1 MNLLLFKFLSQRT
14 TKSKS
19 DTKPF
24 IIQNLLCTSKANTC
38 NIYLYRLG
46 NVRLISLILCSKTE
60 DYSRIGTNKYL
71 TLRVIWRFQ
80 GPFLKPKGYVSLRFR
95 VQNRRTKWNFPL
107 YFRTMR
113 KLSELYFG
121 IFQTQ
126 SSGCVSGL
134 DHFRNF
140 RNLKILNI

>member
-60 DYSRIGTNKYL
+60 DYSRIGTNIYL
-71 TLRVIWRFQ
+71 NLRVIWRFQ
-80 GPFLKPKGYVSLRFR
+80 GPFLKPKGYRQYILWKTFCGRQDIDATTRAHFSEISDFFCS
-95 VQNRRTKWNFPL
+95 FPA
-107 YFRTMR
+107 
-113 KLSELYFG
+113 
-121 IFQTQ
+121 
-126 SSGCVSGL
+126 
-134 DHFRNF
+134 
-140 RNLKILNI
+140 NLLGWKDK

>member
-1 MNLLLFKFLSQRT
+1 MNLLLFKFLSERT

-60 DYSRIGTNKYL
+60 DYSRIGTNIYL
-71 TLRVIWRFQ
+71 TLRVIWRSQ
-80 GPFLKPKGYVSLRFR
+80 VPFLKPKGYIFCGRHSVDDLGKT
-95 VQNRRTKWNFPL
+95 RRWRYNTCAFSGNFW
-107 YFRTMR
+107 F
-113 KLSELYFG
+113 F
-121 IFQTQ
+121 
-126 SSGCVSGL
+126 C
-134 DHFRNF
+134 NF
-140 RNLKILNI
+140 LANLLGWKDK

>member
-1 MNLLLFKFLSQRT
+1 MNPLLFRFLSQRI

-60 DYSRIGTNKYL
+60 DYSRIGTNIYL
-71 TLRVIWRFQ
+71 NLRVIWRFQ
-80 GPFLKPKGYVSLRFR
+80 GPFLKPKGYIFCGRQDIDATTRAHF
-95 VQNRRTKWNFPL
+95 
-107 YFRTMR
+107 
-113 KLSELYFG
+113 SEISDFLCSF
-121 IFQTQ
+121 
-126 SSGCVSGL
+126 L
-134 DHFRNF
+134 A
-140 RNLKILNI
+140 NLLGWKDK